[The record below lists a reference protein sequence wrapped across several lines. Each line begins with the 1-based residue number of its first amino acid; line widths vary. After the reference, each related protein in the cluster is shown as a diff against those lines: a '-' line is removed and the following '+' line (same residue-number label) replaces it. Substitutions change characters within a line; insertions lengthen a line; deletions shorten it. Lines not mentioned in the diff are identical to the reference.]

1 VTDEDP
7 RQTVLCLAAA
17 DQRLDRERDTR
28 RCAEKLGESG
38 HGNDVSR
45 EQGSGCGKFA
55 RLMPNFKNVSG
66 AWGKMPGGTA
76 PLQDRFLRSDKD
88 DGRRGQL
95 FQHRTKTFLSS
106 RHPTLALRPDV
117 QRGDDAAATS
127 PMRRGA
133 RQSERRGTLERIR
146 DPRLPLP
153 GSFPQVLLAET
164 RTVDF
169 SGGARRGVFRGRLRL
184 RRVRSLDPLNL
195 KRIIPAKETA
205 RHPPAGCCFFRT
217 GGAFRVGHL
226 AS

>member
-1 VTDEDP
+1 VSVTLDVA
-7 RQTVLCLAAA
+7 RRNSGRAVTGTTFRGSRVQAA
-17 DQRLDRERDTR
+17 
-28 RCAEKLGESG
+28 ESL
-38 HGNDVSR
+38 HVSCQISKTFPGR
-45 EQGSGCGKFA
+45 GGKC
-55 RLMPNFKNVSG
+55 R
-66 AWGKMPGGTA
+66 GGTA

-205 RHPPAGCCFFRT
+205 RRPPAGCCLFRI
-217 GGAFRVGHL
+217 GGAFRVGRL

>member
-1 VTDEDP
+1 VGENAGGARHHCRIDSCALTKTMDGGGSYFNTGQK
-7 RQTVLCLAAA
+7 RFCQAAIPLSPSA
-17 DQRLDRERDTR
+17 LMFSVAMMQLQPP
-28 RCAEKLGESG
+28 RCAG
-38 HGNDVSR
+38 
-45 EQGSGCGKFA
+45 
-55 RLMPNFKNVSG
+55 
-66 AWGKMPGGTA
+66 
-76 PLQDRFLRSDKD
+76 
-88 DGRRGQL
+88 
-95 FQHRTKTFLSS
+95 
-106 RHPTLALRPDV
+106 
-117 QRGDDAAATS
+117 
-127 PMRRGA
+127 GA

-205 RHPPAGCCFFRT
+205 RRPPAGCCLFRI
-217 GGAFRVGHL
+217 GGAFRVGRL